1 MTLRKLKYRPAAHAI
16 ERLREYF
23 GVKEIH
29 ALDFSNDSMV
39 GAQFVTTQT
48 DGRRLYKNDELDVMI
63 VVAEDNT
70 IITYLP
76 APDKRREIERTGK
89 PISLATASTPSIPE
103 PVRIKQGNA
112 IIAAAH
118 ATIQRELAKARRQFT
133 REYRSLTEEIAVV
146 GLEIAQLSLNKARAR
161 SPITQR
167 HITDKVSE
175 IHAKQTQ
182 LAEQRKR
189 LEAEYSAIK
198 TEAQQF
204 IGMEVSV

>member
-29 ALDFSNDSMV
+29 ALDFSNESMV
-39 GAQFVTTQT
+39 GAQFVTNQA

-76 APDKRREIERTGK
+76 ALDKRREIERTGK
-89 PISLATASTPSIPE
+89 PLNPVLAQVTQAIPKAVTS
-103 PVRIKQGNA
+103 PTNA
-112 IIAAAH
+112 IIVAAH
-118 ATIQRELAKARRQFT
+118 ATIQRELAKARRSFT
-133 REYRSLTEEIAVV
+133 TELRKLKIEQAELGV
-146 GLEIAQLSLNKARAR
+146 EIAQATVNKVRCMA
-161 SPITQR
+161 PHTQAL
-167 HITDKVSE
+167 IQEKIDAMQTYYDVVG
-175 IHAKQTQ
+175 AKIAQ
-182 LAEQRKR
+182 ES
-189 LEAEYSAIK
+189 AEYSRIK

>member
-29 ALDFSNDSMV
+29 ALDFSNESMI

-63 VVAEDNT
+63 VVADDNT

-76 APDKRREIERTGK
+76 AQDKRKEIKRTGK
-89 PISLATASTPSIPE
+89 PLIPAQAPATLVSI
-103 PVRIKQGNA
+103 GNNP
-112 IIAAAH
+112 IIVAAR
-118 ATIQRELAKARRQFT
+118 ATIQRELAKARRRFT
-133 REYRSLTEEIAVV
+133 REYRKLTEEIAVI
-146 GLEIAQLSLNKARAR
+146 GLEIAHHSLNKARAR
-161 SPITQR
+161 SPITQQQ
-167 HITDKVSE
+167 IADKVAE
-175 IHAKQTQ
+175 IHAEQTR

-189 LEAEYSAIK
+189 LEAEYRAVK
-198 TEAQQF
+198 AEAQQF